1 VATLYELT
9 GQPMDADQAMDSTSL
24 IPLLLGES
32 LSQPLHPFV
41 LYQAGFAYDGAIR
54 EGDMVLMVDREN
66 EATEL
71 YDLGADLGQA
81 NNLIGNPEYAAVS
94 GTLAGEVLAAQ
105 RSR

>member
-1 VATLYELT
+1 
-9 GQPMDADQAMDSTSL
+9 
-24 IPLLLGES
+24 LLLGEP

-71 YDLGADLGQA
+71 YDLGADLAQA
-81 NNLIGNPEYAAVS
+81 NNLIGNPEYAQLVARLQAKFLLHNDHDDATFGEPRTTAV
-94 GTLAGEVLAAQ
+94 LRVD
-105 RSR
+105 